1 MMKLFIDTSDVG
13 KVKEYQRMGFVEG
26 CTTNP
31 KIMVKE
37 GVKDWESR
45 LEELSKVVDGPVS
58 GEVTTNDENEIV
70 EQARKIS
77 EIGENVN
84 VKIPANR
91 PGFRAVSRLEDVK
104 VNVTACMSPGQVFL
118 AEKAG
123 AEYASIFMGRVSD
136 MGYDPCTVIQEASEL
151 CEDANI
157 IVGSIRKVHDI
168 QEAFLSGAD
177 IVTTPPEFIDQMVEH
192 RKTDEIVREFLES
205 EER

>member
-1 MMKLFIDTSDVG
+1 MKLFIDTSEVE
-13 KVKEYQRMGFVEG
+13 KVEEYQRMGFVEG

-31 KIMVKE
+31 KIMAKD

-45 LEELSKVVDGPVS
+45 LEELSEIMEGPVS
-58 GEVTTNDENEIV
+58 GEVTTNDEDEMV

-91 PGFRAVSRLEDVK
+91 PGFRAVSRLEDIQI
-104 VNVTACMSPGQVFL
+104 NMTACMSPGQVFL

-151 CEDANI
+151 CEDTKI

-177 IVTTPPEFIDQMVEH
+177 IVTARPEFIDEIIEN
-192 RKTDEIVREFLES
+192 RKTDEMVREFIES
-205 EER
+205 S

>member
-1 MMKLFIDTSDVG
+1 MKLFIDTSEVE
-13 KVKEYQRMGFVEG
+13 KVEEYHRMGFVEG

-31 KIMVKE
+31 KIMAKD

-45 LEELSKVVDGPVS
+45 LEELSEIMEGPVS
-58 GEVTTNDENEIV
+58 GEVTTNDEDEMV

-91 PGFRAVSRLEDVK
+91 PGFRAVSRLEDIQI
-104 VNVTACMSPGQVFL
+104 NMTACMSPGQVFL

-151 CEDANI
+151 CEDTKI

-177 IVTTPPEFIDQMVEH
+177 IVTARPEFIDEIIEN
-192 RKTDEIVREFLES
+192 RKTDEMVREFIES
-205 EER
+205 S